1 MTTNRDS
8 NRLRRGERPAESR
21 AHNGGAKP
29 LLADDVVVGA
39 EDASPG
45 SRWLTF
51 VLQVSVIALAVLWIY
66 SPVCDSTGPVYI
78 AGAGPTYPVD
88 WLWDDDQ
95 LLTANLTVQ
104 HRVSPDPAV
113 RPDHAATLAK
123 LWFDPDGADYF
134 PLSYTALWAQW
145 PFFQMDPRTGGPVE
159 PGGPAVAWPT
169 GYHVTTMLLHLLGAL
184 ALWRLFTVLKVPGAW
199 LGALLFAVHPVC
211 VESVAW
217 VSELKNTLSL
227 PLFLLAAASYIRFD
241 DMVEGGNG
249 QDEPRALVQYGAS
262 LALFLLA
269 MFAKTSVV
277 AMPVLIL
284 LYAWWKR
291 NTVTIRDL
299 VCAAPFFVISF
310 VLGVI
315 TISYQHGRAIG
326 QETIVVPSYLGNGSA
341 NYREGGVRV
350 SSRVVEI
357 TGPDGSRIHAG
368 PLQSESDY
376 DGIPLAWRQ
385 KVRDVANAG
394 GWQTY
399 PEGRVRTFEDPAFK
413 TVFVSAKDGRPI
425 YVGPLREAADLEKV
439 PAEWRRRVSAVDRG
453 TGWPSLKGVLSRFA
467 IAGTSLLFYFRL
479 FFLPRNLLPIYE
491 RWDIDLLDVAK
502 PGEAGEMLLY
512 LLPIPVILAAAW
524 WLWRRR
530 DTWARH
536 VILGLGFFLL
546 MVAPVLGFITI
557 SYMRITWA
565 ADHFIYLPMIGVVGL
580 VAAGVATWYRRATA
594 DEQPLIVAGV
604 AVVIAALTVTSFNY
618 AGCWVHED
626 ALWTHTLAHNPDA
639 WQAHNR
645 LGAKKFSRGHVESF
659 GAEAGL
665 RPEVDVVKTRIRPE
679 NRIQNLGAFYHFSW
693 STHLRPDL
701 GETHNNLGTAW
712 SARAQMAAQQG
723 KQAAAEMCLAK
734 AIEQFAEACR
744 VTPHV
749 PAIHVNLANAL
760 TAAGRFDEAAARYRE
775 LLEKEPGNPVLINNY
790 GVTLYRGGRKEE
802 SIVQF
807 RRALAIAPGLKDAQE
822 GLAMALGEK
831 PDPASP
837 QPGATP
843 DKPAETPANQ
853 APPPAPTQP
862 PPIQLT
868 PPTSPTLG
876 PALK

>member
-1 MTTNRDS
+1 MPSNRDS
-8 NRLRRGERPAESR
+8 NGTRRPARPTDGRGQSVD
-21 AHNGGAKP
+21 AKP
-29 LLADDVVVGA
+29 SPATAATADA
-39 EDASPG
+39 FTASP
-45 SRWLTF
+45 WLTF
-51 VLQVSVIALAVLWIY
+51 VLQVGLIALAVLWIY

-78 AGAGPTYPVD
+78 PGANPTYPVD

-104 HRVSPDPAV
+104 HRTSPDPAV
-113 RPDHAATLAK
+113 PPNHSATLLK
-123 LWFDPDGADYF
+123 LWFNPDGADYF

-145 PFFQMDPRTGGPVE
+145 PFFQMDPRTGGPVQ

-169 GYHVTTMLLHLLGAL
+169 GYHVTTMLLHLLGSL
-184 ALWRLFTVLKVPGAW
+184 AVWRLFTVMRVPAAW
-199 LGALLFAVHPVC
+199 FGALLFAVHPVC

-227 PLFLLAAASYIRFD
+227 PLFLLSAASYIRFD
-241 DMVEGGNG
+241 DMIEAGAAT
-249 QDEPRALVQYGAS
+249 DESRAVTRYLTSIV
-262 LALFLLA
+262 LFLLA

-291 NTVTIRDL
+291 GTVTARDL
-299 VCAAPFFVISF
+299 VCAAPFFVISI

-326 QETIVVPSYLGNGSA
+326 QETIVVPSWFGDGSA
-341 NYREGGVRV
+341 NYREGSVKV

-357 TGPDGSRIHAG
+357 TAPDGSRIHLG
-368 PLQSESDY
+368 PLQSEADF
-376 DGIPLAWRQ
+376 DRVPLEWRQ
-385 KVRDVANAG
+385 KVREVANAG
-394 GWQTY
+394 GWQTF
-399 PEGRVRTFEDPAFK
+399 PEGRVRIFDDPTTK
-413 TVFVSAKDGRPI
+413 TVLVSAKDGRPI
-425 YVGPLREAADLEKV
+425 YAGPLREATDLEKV
-439 PAEWRRRVSAVDRG
+439 PAEWRRRVRAVDRG
-453 TGWPSLKGVLSRFA
+453 IGRPSLKGALSRFA
-467 IAGTSLLFYFRL
+467 IAGTSLLFYLKL
-479 FFLPRNLLPIYE
+479 FFVPVNLLPIYT
-491 RWDIDLLDVAK
+491 RWDIDLLDVSRA
-502 PGEAGEMLLY
+502 GEAGQMLFY

-524 WLWRRR
+524 WLWQNRAG
-530 DTWARH
+530 WGRH

-565 ADHFIYLPMIGVVGL
+565 ADHFIYLPMIGIVGL
-580 VAAGVATWYRRATA
+580 VAAAGGTWYRRAGI
-594 DEQPLIVAGV
+594 DERPLIKAGA
-604 AVVIAALTVTSFNY
+604 AVLIAALTFLSFNY
-618 AGCWVHED
+618 AACWVHED

-645 LGAKKFSRGHVESF
+645 LGAKKFSRGHVENF
-659 GAEAGL
+659 GAEAAL
-665 RPEVDVVKTRIRPE
+665 RPELDVVKTRIRPE

-723 KQAAAEMCLAK
+723 NKQAADQCMSR

-760 TAAGRFDEAAARYRE
+760 AAAGRFDEAAAKYRE
-775 LLEKEPGNPVLINNY
+775 LLEKEPGNPALINNY
-790 GVTLYRGGRKEE
+790 GVALYKSGKKEE

-807 RRALAIAPGLKDAQE
+807 RKALAIAPGLKDAQE
-822 GLAMALGEK
+822 SLAVALGEK
-831 PDPASP
+831 PDPAA
-837 QPGATP
+837 QQ
-843 DKPAETPANQ
+843 PAEAPGGAGAPQGPA
-853 APPPAPTQP
+853 APPINLKP
-862 PPIQLT
+862 PQ
-868 PPTSPTLG
+868 SPTLG
-876 PALK
+876 PAIK